1 LDISKTNPGNHEASD
16 NNANLD
22 SLPQNIKSIIATLRI
37 VIDQLDSD
45 FKQAKDLILEIA
57 RQLDEGRNCD
67 RNQISRTIKKIL
79 QDKIQEG
86 KVTEKWIEECL
97 APEYK
102 RQYTKSKPSSLS
114 KQKPK
119 RQIIEVSTEGP
130 VQKVLLDK

>member
-1 LDISKTNPGNHEASD
+1 MDISKTNPGNHEARD

-45 FKQAKDLILEIA
+45 FKQAKDVILETA
-57 RQLDEGRNCD
+57 RQLDEGRICD

-86 KVTEKWIEECL
+86 KVTEKWIED
-97 APEYK
+97 
-102 RQYTKSKPSSLS
+102 
-114 KQKPK
+114 
-119 RQIIEVSTEGP
+119 V
-130 VQKVLLDK
+130 